1 MKSLTL
7 LVLYICLPPPACY
20 GFSSIPLWTDLQSR
34 LDRPLPRVYVDEI
47 PSSDANLD
55 GSAELPILYRDKE
68 CICASSQTVWLAME
82 CKNIDYITVLVSKE
96 DDQRVPRVVW
106 PDCDDDVATNSE
118 HAIEILEQIQARY
131 PDKDPPFYPKLSAAV
146 DASRCNIMRLPGVM
160 PRNSDP
166 NLMDLAP
173 YLFREDGTK
182 VQKSSHTVSLEEIE
196 EMQEEYYLGSYL
208 CGKDVTAADMVWGPY
223 LERYAIQLPMVMP
236 NLKSC
241 SPRSKMYEEVSSWYV
256 TMERNLPEYS
266 CCVQGDA
273 RHWRSCL
280 ERAVKVHNSRV
291 EVDDEYVQLPPAPIE
306 SGWWMVKNPSADQ
319 LWREYTKTRP
329 WLGDTP
335 GEEVALHLLRN
346 RDELIRTASESL
358 GISSE
363 ATDEAL
369 RELINY
375 MASWTI
381 DKSECVDISAK
392 ASRLVTWL
400 SEHIQI
406 PKDIPMIPALALGE
420 VAMASLPIEEKIEN

>member
-166 NLMDLAP
+166 NLLDLAP

-208 CGKDVTAADMVWGPY
+208 CGKDVTAADMGEMKVTVF
-223 LERYAIQLPMVMP
+223 QLAT
-236 NLKSC
+236 L
-241 SPRSKMYEEVSSWYV
+241 
-256 TMERNLPEYS
+256 
-266 CCVQGDA
+266 
-273 RHWRSCL
+273 RSC
-280 ERAVKVHNSRV
+280 A
-291 EVDDEYVQLPPAPIE
+291 
-306 SGWWMVKNPSADQ
+306 
-319 LWREYTKTRP
+319 LWILQS
-329 WLGDTP
+329 LGS
-335 GEEVALHLLRN
+335 LLRTVCN
-346 RDELIRTASESL
+346 SIAN
-358 GISSE
+358 GN
-363 ATDEAL
+363 A
-369 RELINY
+369 
-375 MASWTI
+375 
-381 DKSECVDISAK
+381 
-392 ASRLVTWL
+392 
-400 SEHIQI
+400 Q
-406 PKDIPMIPALALGE
+406 P
-420 VAMASLPIEEKIEN
+420 